1 MRDQVQKLT
10 KEISELKDCLQ
21 EKEKAEK
28 DLNKT
33 IVSKRIA
40 KCEKKSIKKLTIR
53 QAVGFKYRHPYD
65 LPLVN
70 IYKVNITS
78 QCYCVKYY
86 MYSCSKP
93 LSV

>member
-10 KEISELKDCLQ
+10 KEISELKDSLQ

-40 KCEKKSIKKLTIR
+40 KCEK
-53 QAVGFKYRHPYD
+53 
-65 LPLVN
+65 
-70 IYKVNITS
+70 
-78 QCYCVKYY
+78 
-86 MYSCSKP
+86 
-93 LSV
+93 

>member
-40 KCEKKSIKKLTIR
+40 KSEKKKYKKADN
-53 QAVGFKYRHPYD
+53 QASSGSSVQ
-65 LPLVN
+65 
-70 IYKVNITS
+70 TS
-78 QCYCVKYY
+78 
-86 MYSCSKP
+86 
-93 LSV
+93 L

>member
-40 KCEKKSIKKLTIR
+40 KCEKK
-53 QAVGFKYRHPYD
+53 
-65 LPLVN
+65 
-70 IYKVNITS
+70 KV
-78 QCYCVKYY
+78 
-86 MYSCSKP
+86 
-93 LSV
+93 